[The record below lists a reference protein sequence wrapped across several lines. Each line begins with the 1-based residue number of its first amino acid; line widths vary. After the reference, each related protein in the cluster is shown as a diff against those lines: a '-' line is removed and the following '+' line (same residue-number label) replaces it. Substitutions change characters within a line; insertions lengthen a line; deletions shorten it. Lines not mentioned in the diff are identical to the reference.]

1 MNRKMR
7 MLIGCGLLVA
17 GATGCM
23 EESVAPGDYYVYR
36 IASAQTGM
44 SESCNLTANEINDS
58 SSLHAAGTL
67 ILFAGQEGEY
77 YLDMGATTLDGELK
91 GDSDVGDAYEFA
103 GKTTDIEWSDPDGAG
118 TKVTTTVD
126 HELEL
131 AIDGELVT
139 GEYKVKTNVT
149 CNGELCDGV
158 PYSCTA
164 TVEFV
169 GTEVEDVDLQ
179 HHVD

>member
-1 MNRKMR
+1 MNRKMST
-7 MLIGCGLLVA
+7 LIGCGLLIA

-23 EESVAPGDYYVYR
+23 EDTVEPGDYYVYR
-36 IASAQTGM
+36 IASAQSDM
-44 SESCNLTANEINDS
+44 SDSCNLTANEINDS

-67 ILFAGQEGEY
+67 ILFAGHEDEY
-77 YLDMGATTLDGELK
+77 YLDMGTTTLDGEFK
-91 GDSDVGDAYEFA
+91 ADSDVGEEYEFA
-103 GKTTDIEWSDPDGAG
+103 GKTTDIEWSDPNGAG

-126 HELEL
+126 HELDL

-139 GEYKVKTNVT
+139 GEYTVKTNVS
-149 CNGELCDGV
+149 CNGEFCDGV
-158 PYSCTA
+158 PYSCTS

-169 GTEVEDVDLQ
+169 GTEVEDLDLQ

>member
-1 MNRKMR
+1 MNRT
-7 MLIGCGLLVA
+7 LLTLFGGLLLA
-17 GATGCM
+17 GATGCL
-23 EESVAPGDYYVYR
+23 EDSVAPGDYFVYR
-36 IASAQTGM
+36 IASAQAGM

-67 ILFAGQEGEY
+67 ILFAGQDGDFF
-77 YLDMGATTLDGELK
+77 LDMGELALAGEFVQDGDLGEE
-91 GDSDVGDAYEFA
+91 YEFA

-126 HELEL
+126 HEMEL

-139 GEYKVKTNVT
+139 GEYQIKTKRT
-149 CNGELCDGV
+149 CTGDACNGV
-158 PYSCTA
+158 PYSCNE

-169 GTEVEDVDLQ
+169 GTEVEDVDLK
-179 HHVD
+179 HHVN